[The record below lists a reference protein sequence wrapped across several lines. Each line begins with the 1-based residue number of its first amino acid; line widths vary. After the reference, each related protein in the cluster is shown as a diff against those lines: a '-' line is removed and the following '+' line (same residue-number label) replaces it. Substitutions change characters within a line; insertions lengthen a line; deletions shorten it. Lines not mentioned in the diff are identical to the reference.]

1 VRLFLMLAVI
11 AQLLTGPAFA
21 QDRPLFQPFRIG
33 YPASGSFGDRLKAN
47 AALTHDL
54 RRIGL
59 IVSWH
64 SFGDGLEV
72 LRALHA
78 DAIDVALD
86 IASHE
91 VVLAKLEEL
100 AMVFVAEQKACDNEC
115 DADTAL
121 LDEIG
126 RRYTL
131 TSEYIAERREDALL
145 VTFRALAQ
153 SSRAISHSV
162 NLVTRPTLAANQQL
176 IDDLLAADQTSRWVD
191 AADVNYWAPS

>member
-1 VRLFLMLAVI
+1 VRLSLMLAVI
-11 AQLLTGPAFA
+11 VQLLSGPAHA

-33 YPASGSFGDRLKAN
+33 FPASGSFGDRLQAN
-47 AALTHDL
+47 EAFTHDL

-64 SFGDGLEV
+64 SFGDGLAA

-78 DAIDVALD
+78 DEIDIALD
-86 IASHE
+86 IASHD

-100 AMVFVAEQKACDNEC
+100 AMVFVAERRACDSDC
-115 DADTAL
+115 DAETAL
-121 LDEIG
+121 LDELG

-131 TSEYIAERREDALL
+131 TSEYFAERREDALL
-145 VTFRALAQ
+145 LIVRAITQ
-153 SSRAISHSV
+153 SSRGIGHSV
-162 NLVTRPTLAANQQL
+162 NLVTRPTLVANQQF
-176 IDDLLAADQTSRWVD
+176 IDDLLAADWISRWVD